1 MGAGDG
7 AVQDTSTELKPVCSA
22 IKLVTLA
29 PPTVRNYEMVM
40 IILYFTFYSEA
51 VISAVGHGSVGDRV
65 PVVSREI
72 PSHN

>member
-7 AVQDTSTELKPVCSA
+7 AVQETSTELRPVCTA

-29 PPTVRNYEMVM
+29 PPTYVGKYEIM
-40 IILYFTFYSEA
+40 IILHFTFYSEA
-51 VISAVGHGSVGDRV
+51 VISAVCHGSVGDRV
-65 PVVSREI
+65 LVDSREI